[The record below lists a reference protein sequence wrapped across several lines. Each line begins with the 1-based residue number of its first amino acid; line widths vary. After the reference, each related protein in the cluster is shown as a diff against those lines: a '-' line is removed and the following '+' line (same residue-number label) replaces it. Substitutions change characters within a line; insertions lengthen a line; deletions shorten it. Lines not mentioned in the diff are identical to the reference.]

1 MLNLLTVHEL
11 LPLLQAGEDSVTQ
24 FKADITN
31 ADSLAAEMVA
41 FSNARGGSIY
51 IGVSD
56 TGKAVGIPAQE
67 VGRINQ
73 LVSNAA
79 SQHIKSPIAVTT
91 SNLLLDC
98 GKIVVIVQVPEGLDK
113 PYFDKNGVIW
123 LKNGAD
129 KRRIHSKEELRRLFQ
144 SSDLIHADA
153 VPTSAGLPELD
164 TTYFSRFFERQYRQS
179 PPDTSD
185 GLRNILNNMNLASG
199 NHLNLAGLLLFAKSP
214 QFAKPAFIC
223 KAIHFP
229 GNDISVET
237 YLDSE
242 DFEGRLEE
250 QFKGALSFILRS
262 LRKQQ
267 AGQGI
272 NSAGIPEIPQI
283 VFEELLVNAL
293 VHRDY
298 FISAPIRLFVF
309 HDRIELLSPGHL
321 PNHLTIPQIES
332 GNSNIRNPVLASF
345 AYKGILPYR
354 GLGTGIRRAL
364 DDWPHI
370 TFEDDREGNQF
381 KVTVLRSIDPEKE
394 VLTLKGKLPEPDDH
408 EKLVI
413 NQLQRDPETS
423 YMQLAQQ
430 LGVSTSTVKRLLQE
444 MKQGGKIARSG
455 GARGGS
461 WQILQETSSK

>member
-1 MLNLLTVHEL
+1 
-11 LPLLQAGEDSVTQ
+11 
-24 FKADITN
+24 
-31 ADSLAAEMVA
+31 
-41 FSNARGGSIY
+41 
-51 IGVSD
+51 
-56 TGKAVGIPAQE
+56 
-67 VGRINQ
+67 
-73 LVSNAA
+73 
-79 SQHIKSPIAVTT
+79 
-91 SNLLLDC
+91 
-98 GKIVVIVQVPEGLDK
+98 
-113 PYFDKNGVIW
+113 
-123 LKNGAD
+123 
-129 KRRIHSKEELRRLFQ
+129 
-144 SSDLIHADA
+144 
-153 VPTSAGLPELD
+153 
-164 TTYFSRFFERQYRQS
+164 
-179 PPDTSD
+179 
-185 GLRNILNNMNLASG
+185 
-199 NHLNLAGLLLFAKSP
+199 LAGLLLFAKSP

-267 AGQGI
+267 AGQGV

-461 WQILQETSSK
+461 WQILQEMPSK

>member
-41 FSNARGGSIY
+41 FSNTRGGSIY

-164 TTYFSRFFERQYRQS
+164 TTYFSRFFERQYRQT
-179 PPDTSD
+179 PPDSSD
-185 GLRNILNNMNLASG
+185 GLRNILKNMNLASG

-229 GNDISVET
+229 GNDISVDT

-250 QFKGALSFILRS
+250 QFK
-262 LRKQQ
+262 
-267 AGQGI
+267 
-272 NSAGIPEIPQI
+272 
-283 VFEELLVNAL
+283 
-293 VHRDY
+293 
-298 FISAPIRLFVF
+298 
-309 HDRIELLSPGHL
+309 L

-381 KVTVLRSIDPEKE
+381 KVTVLR
-394 VLTLKGKLPEPDDH
+394 
-408 EKLVI
+408 
-413 NQLQRDPETS
+413 
-423 YMQLAQQ
+423 
-430 LGVSTSTVKRLLQE
+430 
-444 MKQGGKIARSG
+444 
-455 GARGGS
+455 
-461 WQILQETSSK
+461 

>member
-41 FSNARGGSIY
+41 FSNTRGGSIY

-164 TTYFSRFFERQYRQS
+164 TTYFSRFFERQYRQT
-179 PPDTSD
+179 PPDSSD
-185 GLRNILNNMNLASG
+185 GLRNILKNMNLASG

-229 GNDISVET
+229 GNDISVDT

-250 QFKGALSFILRS
+250 QFK
-262 LRKQQ
+262 
-267 AGQGI
+267 
-272 NSAGIPEIPQI
+272 
-283 VFEELLVNAL
+283 
-293 VHRDY
+293 
-298 FISAPIRLFVF
+298 
-309 HDRIELLSPGHL
+309 L

-394 VLTLKGKLPEPDDH
+394 VLTLKGNLPEPDDP

-444 MKQGGKIARSG
+444 MKQGGKIARNG

-461 WQILQETSSK
+461 WQILQETPPK